1 MVRIIIL
8 RLLESYFRHRWLYL
22 VPVVIALAAGGVF
35 VAITPPSYSASGQLY
50 VSQQNLLADLTSS
63 NTGGSWW
70 TSAAQATVTEINEL
84 IGTQA
89 FIRSVIK
96 KTDLEK
102 QMADGP
108 AAVDETITY
117 ARQILSIQPVGDKLV
132 EISAKGEDPAI
143 VYQIVVST
151 MDAYVQWKINSGYQE
166 SIAASTFF
174 DNLIKPY
181 QDEVDQTRS
190 DLVTFLTDHPQPVR
204 GDRPPEET
212 MEMDR
217 LQALV
222 TQAEERLNSAKNN
235 AESARL
241 SQAKS
246 ESITKQTYMVIDQP
260 QMPQDAK
267 ISTKAIA
274 TNLVIFL
281 VVGIFLS
288 VAGIVG
294 GSLID
299 HSLRFPIDVRH
310 GLSLP
315 VLAMVP
321 VAKPIILSLSAVEQP
336 VLTPAAPAES
346 VNSEEGAKGDP
357 SILRPRAS

>member
-1 MVRIIIL
+1 MVRIVVL

-22 VPVVIALAAGGVF
+22 APIIITLVAGVVY
-35 VAITPPSYSASGQLY
+35 VASTPPSYSARGRLY

-63 NTGGSWW
+63 NTSGSWW
-70 TSAAQATVTEINEL
+70 SSAAQATVTEINEL

-96 KTDLEK
+96 KTDLEQ

-108 AAVDETITY
+108 VAVDETITY
-117 ARQILSIQPVGDKLV
+117 ARKILSVQSVGDKLV
-132 EISAKGEDPAI
+132 EISATGEDPTV

-181 QDEVDQTRS
+181 QDAVDQTRN
-190 DLVTFLTDHPQPVR
+190 DLVTYLTDHPQPVR
-204 GDRPPEET
+204 GDRPPEEQ
-212 MEMDR
+212 MELAR

-222 TQAEERLNSAKNN
+222 KQAEDRLSSAQNNS
-235 AESARL
+235 ESARL

-246 ESITKQTYMVIDQP
+246 ESVTKQTYMVLDQP
-260 QMPQDAK
+260 QVPQDAK
-267 ISTKAIA
+267 VSIRAIA
-274 TNLVIFL
+274 TSLAIFFA
-281 VVGIFLS
+281 VGFFLS
-288 VAGIVG
+288 AAGVVG
-294 GSLID
+294 GSLLD

-321 VAKPIILSLSAVEQP
+321 IAKTVI
-336 VLTPAAPAES
+336 LTPAAVEQMALASAASAES
-346 VNSEEGAKGDP
+346 VSSEESSSNDSGL
-357 SILRPRAS
+357 LRPRAS

>member
-1 MVRIIIL
+1 MVRIVIL

-22 VPVVIALAAGGVF
+22 VPIVIALGAGGVY
-35 VAITPPSYSASGQLY
+35 VASMPPSYGASGQLY

-70 TSAAQATVTEINEL
+70 VSASQATVTEINEL

-108 AAVDETITY
+108 AAVYETITY
-117 ARQILSIQPVGDKLV
+117 ARHILNVQSVGDKLV
-132 EISAKGEDPAI
+132 EISATGEDPNV
-143 VYQIVVST
+143 VYQIVGAT

-166 SIAASTFF
+166 STAASAFF
-174 DNLIKPY
+174 ENLMKPY

-190 DLVTFLTDHPQPVR
+190 DLITFLTDHPQPVR
-204 GDRPPEET
+204 GDRPPEEQ
-212 MEMDR
+212 MELDR
-217 LQALV
+217 LQTLV
-222 TQAEERLNSAKNN
+222 TKAEDRLNSARDNG
-235 AESARL
+235 ESARL

-246 ESITKQTYMVIDQP
+246 ESVTKQTYMVIDQP
-260 QMPQDAK
+260 EVPQDAQ
-267 ISTKAIA
+267 ISTKTIA
-274 TNLVIFL
+274 TNMVLFL

-288 VAGIVG
+288 ITGIAGG
-294 GSLID
+294 ALLD
-299 HSLRFPIDVRH
+299 RSLRFPIDVRH

-321 VAKPIILSLSAVEQP
+321 IAKPIFLAPATAEQP
-336 VLTPAAPAES
+336 TPVPSAPAENISPEES
-346 VNSEEGAKGDP
+346 VKGD
-357 SILRPRAS
+357 SGILQPRAS